1 MFDFLLVIQYLSMLV
16 LVICVGKLF
25 LSKPSQMA
33 SLLMLIAMCSLINQV
48 GTTMSM
54 QATTMDGALI
64 GIKIAYQGKLPILL
78 CLMIFIVR
86 YCGAK
91 PTKLLLSAIGILS
104 AVDIAIMVA
113 VWTTDSNHL
122 FYKTIDYVDGK
133 LFRHLEVTPGVF
145 YWIFI
150 AYVIICL
157 VLITA
162 YVVKYASSGRIKEDR
177 IRMTCLILVPIVAI
191 ITLVLFKLG
200 VTAEYDCTNLAYLI
214 DSVILIFAINRYD
227 LIDVVA
233 EAKENIIDHF
243 SDGVIVVDEYGVV
256 VYYNQAALML
266 FPELKGEK
274 AQKVTSEIEDM
285 YNKKQYFWLGE
296 NVYSLRKYE
305 KVVREAVVAVTYV
318 FADYTSNYKLTY
330 ADALTGVWNRRA
342 LIQTME
348 ELVPKQDDYLVIMD
362 IDNFKSINDTLGH
375 QIGDESLISF
385 SEVLVNLFSHNN
397 VYRYG
402 GDEFV
407 MIVNMDS
414 KELESRL
421 EQVNQILTSEEREHP
436 FHTSGGYV
444 HIDGASDLE
453 ALMKRADDAL
463 YVVKKSGKGR
473 FAHG

>member
-1 MFDFLLVIQYLSMLV
+1 MFGFLLVIQYLSMAILC
-16 LVICVGKLF
+16 ICLGKLF
-25 LSKPSQMA
+25 FCKPSQMA
-33 SLLMLIAMCSLINQV
+33 NLLFLIAICSLVNQA

-54 QATTMDGALI
+54 QANTMDGALI
-64 GIKIAYQGKLPILL
+64 GIKIAYLGKLPILL
-78 CLMIFIVR
+78 CLMIFTVR

-91 PTKLLLSAIGILS
+91 PTKLLLSTIGGLS
-104 AVDIAIMVA
+104 TASIAILIS

-133 LFRHLEVTPGVF
+133 LFQHLAVTSGLF
-145 YWIFI
+145 YYIFI
-150 AYVIICL
+150 TYAIICL
-157 VLITA
+157 GVITTYIFR
-162 YVVKYASSGRIKEDR
+162 YVFSGRFKEDR
-177 IRMTCLILVPIVAI
+177 IRMTCLILVPIVAFV
-191 ITLVLFKLG
+191 TLVLFKMG

-227 LIDVVA
+227 LMDVVA

-243 SDGVIVVDEYGVV
+243 SDGVLVVDEKGDV
-256 VYYNQAALML
+256 VYYNQAALAL
-266 FPELKGEK
+266 FSGLKGEN
-274 AQKVTSEIEDM
+274 VHGVIEEIENL
-285 YNKKQYFWLGE
+285 YNKKQDFWFGE
-296 NVYSLRKYE
+296 SVYSIRKYE
-305 KVVREAVVAVTYV
+305 KVVREVVIATTYILT
-318 FADYTSNYKLTY
+318 DYTSNYKLTY

-342 LIQTME
+342 LIQAME
-348 ELVPKQDDYLVIMD
+348 NLVPKQDDYLVIMD

-444 HIDGASDLE
+444 HIDEERDLE
-453 ALMKRADDAL
+453 TLMKRADDAL

-473 FAHG
+473 FARA